1 MSSIK
6 SKDTKP
12 ELLLRK
18 SLWSKGFRYRVNM
31 KGLPGTPDIVFT
43 RVKIAVFCDGD
54 FWHGHNWALRG
65 FSNLEEELNTYTNFW
80 KEKIMNNVA
89 RDKQCDILLEEAGW
103 CVLRFWESEIKNDT
117 EVCVERI
124 ISQYKERN
132 L

>member
-1 MSSIK
+1 
-6 SKDTKP
+6 
-12 ELLLRK
+12 
-18 SLWSKGFRYRVNM
+18 
-31 KGLPGTPDIVFT
+31 
-43 RVKIAVFCDGD
+43 
-54 FWHGHNWALRG
+54 
-65 FSNLEEELNTYTNFW
+65 
-80 KEKIMNNVA
+80 MNNVA